1 MAALV
6 WAPLVGFD
14 RGADCQWLPG
24 SRQAFAIES
33 TVASPG
39 ASATIE
45 ATEDMS
51 DSLTRYSGPNHE
63 GAASTSPYGQS
74 RMAPAIELVDVAK
87 EIAQANALIG
97 AATADK
103 LGLIAEQIRALQE
116 QAREILEKARRD
128 AVLHTAECR
137 FQKIPGQAY
146 HLYRKGEGEGAKR
159 YFSMLSPDDWRGHPP
174 TPSREPTGSRP
185 TSPSPRRRRW
195 RSATPG
201 SPPRAGCWAAAS
213 R

>member
-1 MAALV
+1 
-6 WAPLVGFD
+6 
-14 RGADCQWLPG
+14 
-24 SRQAFAIES
+24 
-33 TVASPG
+33 
-39 ASATIE
+39 
-45 ATEDMS
+45 MS

-137 FQKIPGQAY
+137 FQKIPGQTY

-174 TPSREPTGSRP
+174 DAFEGTYRVEADLSFTSVEEMAQRDARLSTARRLLGS
-185 TSPSPRRRRW
+185 
-195 RSATPG
+195 G
-201 SPPRAGCWAAAS
+201 L
-213 R
+213 